1 MLSWLKRCKGS
12 GCPEVNEFILMSE
25 ENLKAEVTFTP
36 ALIEQL
42 ARRVVEHLTPIIAR
56 NGKNRSNDEI
66 FDVQGLAAYLKV
78 SKKWIYERTHL
89 KEVPYLKIG
98 GQLRFRKKDIDKWVD
113 TYKVPAV
120 STSVGILKALS

>member
-1 MLSWLKRCKGS
+1 
-12 GCPEVNEFILMSE
+12 MSE